1 MKEKFL
7 NSIRNENLGLLK
19 ILYMS
24 YALILRYIYIFII
37 PTAALF
43 YLINK
48 KIFVTE
54 YIAFYVFYT
63 IVLLNYL
70 LFSKKVTNSLRLII
84 AYAIIYILIY
94 DQIIFSLLI
103 FLPIILLTR
112 TINIKDGL
120 IVTVKLAAKK
130 IFKMLAINIVNLI
143 LLSIIVMIFSKNRF
157 ASIEEV
163 KVLDSVQIY
172 KLTSPYIIYASY
184 LYYVITAVNFFVYY
198 KNIENTEILKG

>member
-7 NSIRNENLGLLK
+7 NSIKNENLGFFK

-37 PTAALF
+37 PTVALF

-70 LFSKKVTNSLRLII
+70 LFSKKITSSLRLII
-84 AYAIIYILIY
+84 AYAVIYILIY
-94 DQIIFSLLI
+94 DQIIFSLFI

-130 IFKMLAINIVNLI
+130 IFKIIAINLVNLI

-163 KVLDSVQIY
+163 RVLDSLQIY

-184 LYYVITAVNFFVYY
+184 LYYVVTAVNFFIYY
-198 KNIENTEILKG
+198 KNIESTEILKG